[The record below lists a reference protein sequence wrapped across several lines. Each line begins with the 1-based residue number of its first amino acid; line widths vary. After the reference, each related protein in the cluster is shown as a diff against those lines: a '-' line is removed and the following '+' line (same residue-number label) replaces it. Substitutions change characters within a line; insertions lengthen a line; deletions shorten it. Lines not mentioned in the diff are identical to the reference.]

1 LETAELLS
9 RTELRRKIGQDLRR
23 ARLRAGV
30 SIPEAA
36 KAIGVTRMAIYSWE
50 KGSRVPSADTYLMLI
65 RLYEPDDDPPL
76 DEIGQD

>member
-1 LETAELLS
+1 MNELSAAEL
-9 RTELRRKIGQDLRR
+9 RKKIGRDLKA

-36 KAIGVTRMAIYSWE
+36 KAIGVTRMAIYAWE
-50 KGSRVPSADTYLMLI
+50 KGETAPSADRYLRLI

-76 DEIGQD
+76 ADPALAGE